1 MYGMSMSN
9 NLALEDDED
18 DEENEA
24 AEKLRAEMA

>member
-1 MYGMSMSN
+1 MGMSN

-24 AEKLRAEMA
+24 EQKLRAEMA

>member
-1 MYGMSMSN
+1 MSMSN

-24 AEKLRAEMA
+24 EQKLRAEMA